1 MISLSIGPLSFYRYL
16 MPTIGQLLKYLTILN
31 PQGHPVRMALYNYM
45 TNMQRSDQLLTA
57 EVLNTFFNHALEYP
71 HWSQDRKNF
80 GQEAAQIIEQLLQQI
95 ESNTSLDLSAV
106 IWPQQMQIIDIENFS
121 DFTETVHAYLTKIYT
136 DGEKFR
142 LVSDQQKKLIAV
154 VLFPNGKI
162 QVRIFDRK
170 MTLREGLLQPLKLDI
185 SLTYQSG
192 LELFEGAPQK
202 LDLGSYTYAQFEMI
216 DDQVVGSA
224 VRGYLFQK
232 YQDFRGG
239 GLRDNLKLFYPVKRL
254 EQYFVDRR
262 TDTFYLEL
270 MEAIETTSNLLKM
283 RDPSALKNTPAILA
297 HAEAAFEQVFVGD
310 KLLGL
315 LIRDLQNL
323 WHSKQTPQKFV

>member
-1 MISLSIGPLSFYRYL
+1 

-45 TNMQRSDQLLTA
+45 TNLQRSEQPLTA

-80 GQEAAQIIEQLLQQI
+80 GHEISQIIEQLLQNVG
-95 ESNTSLDLSAV
+95 ENTSLDLAS
-106 IWPQQMQIIDIENFS
+106 ITWPEQMQIIDLENFA
-121 DFTETVHAYLTKIYT
+121 DFTETIHAFLTKAYSS
-136 DGEKFR
+136 GEKFR
-142 LVSDQQKKLIAV
+142 LVSDQQKKLVAV
-154 VLFPNGKI
+154 ILHPDGKI
-162 QVRIFDRK
+162 QVRVFDRK
-170 MTLREGLLQPLKLDI
+170 MTIRDGQLQPLKLDI

-192 LELFEGAPQK
+192 LELYEGLPQK
-202 LDLGSYTYAQFEMI
+202 LDLGSYTYAQFESVG
-216 DDQVVGSA
+216 DQVVGTA

-239 GLRDNLKLFYPVKRL
+239 SLRENLKLFYPIKRL

-283 RDPSALKNTPAILA
+283 RDPSALENTPAILA
-297 HAEAAFEQVFVGD
+297 HAEAAYEQVFVGD

-323 WHSKQTPQKFV
+323 WHNKQTPQKFV